1 MYDAQHENPFNLIA
15 AWIFHL
21 RNLNQDLFYQIQN
34 EDRTFHRPKTLR
46 ADVDALFAQLPEIT
60 RAKKDGGT
68 RLIRYGVPREEIDTV
83 QRWFFYRSF
92 FHMLLVLTRLEER
105 LGKIKTLSSWELCRI
120 NQTETGETTEFESLN
135 SNAQEMGFLILP
147 LVDTIN
153 DPLRTPNEPSGRIPG
168 AASDLAQATE
178 KTQNADGK
186 HWATDRLPGIQGV
199 LSNTYYV
206 AVDSLVCNG
215 RTYRVRHTVL
225 TRHFF
230 PENKQVLRLAVSPL
244 ARGDFLRLATRTE
257 QRGGETQ
264 NLVSVEG
271 LKNSAF
277 VHTRIRA
284 ACLEAGRRGADILIF
299 PEMLGD
305 SCSTGSEFFY
315 HDIKKTMRGV
325 PLPSL
330 ILLPTWWHDRR
341 NELFV
346 RDAGGKLLCTQQ
358 KQTRYIFESQD
369 RQQYAEDLRDP
380 EAVIHIVHIP
390 GLGRFAFPICRDF
403 LDPQYIQ
410 LLLQTLHVTFLLCPS
425 YSPKKTQFDLTAP
438 GARQFGCYTL
448 WCNTCAAIEE
458 PPIPP
463 AYVGIADGPRGPGT
477 PEILL
482 KPQCGGDCGDGNSP
496 CVFLVEIQMKHFADM
511 KCVHICRNGVQS
523 VTPT

>member
-21 RNLNQDLFYQIQN
+21 CNLNQDLFYQIQN

-147 LVDTIN
+147 LVDT
-153 DPLRTPNEPSGRIPG
+153 LNEPLEPSER
-168 AASDLAQATE
+168 
-178 KTQNADGK
+178 TQDVNRRHFAM
-186 HWATDRLPGIQGV
+186 DRRPGIQAC
-199 LSNTYYV
+199 LSNTFYV
-206 AVDSLVCNG
+206 DKKELICNG
-215 RTYRVRHTVL
+215 RTYRVRHTIL
-225 TRHFF
+225 ARHVF
-230 PENKQVLRLAVSPL
+230 PENKQVLKIAVSPL
-244 ARGDFLRLATRTE
+244 ARGDFLSLAMRTE
-257 QRGGETQ
+257 QHGGETQ
-264 NLVSVEG
+264 DLVSVEG

-277 VHTRIRA
+277 VHDRIRA
-284 ACLEAGRRGADILIF
+284 TVLEAGRQQADILIF

-305 SCSTGSEFFY
+305 SYSTGSEFFY
-315 HDIKKTMRGV
+315 HDIKKTLAEQGV

-330 ILLPTWWHDRR
+330 ILLPTWWHAQR
-341 NELFV
+341 NELLV
-346 RDAGGKLLCTQQ
+346 RDAGGVLLCRQQ
-358 KQTRYIFESQD
+358 KQTRYVFEARD
-369 RQQYAEDLRDP
+369 GRQYAEDLQDP
-380 EAVIHIVHIP
+380 EPVIHMVHIP
-390 GLGRFAFPICRDF
+390 GVGRFAFPICRDF
-403 LDPQYIQ
+403 LDTQYIG
-410 LLLQTLHVTFLLCPS
+410 LLLQTLRATFLLCPS

-438 GARQFGCYTL
+438 GARQYGCYTV
-448 WCNTCAAIEE
+448 WCNTCAAIREE
-458 PPIPP
+458 PIPP
-463 AYVGIADGPRGPGT
+463 AYIGIADGPRCAGT

-511 KCVHICRNGVQS
+511 KCVHICRNGVQL